1 MRLTKAMGGCHRPVF
16 ATVLLSLSN
25 WIPSTGPSNIQ
36 YGVWVSIL
44 DSNEIEQNKRSITFH
59 VGFFVVLSILNST
72 MWRFETTTRW
82 DDNES
87 IRISKILSNIEPR
100 HPILLT
106 RPSFIGSILDGH
118 RAHSHVY
125 WSRCQNLP
133 HRLWPSILRLLGIDM
148 HSSLH

>member
-1 MRLTKAMGGCHRPVF
+1 MRLTKAMGVSSCGICYCI
-16 ATVLLSLSN
+16 TVTVELNTDSM
-25 WIPSTGPSNIQ
+25 G
-36 YGVWVSIL
+36 L
-44 DSNEIEQNKRSITFH
+44 DSRFNKSGNEIEQNKRSITFH
-59 VGFFVVLSILNST
+59 VGFFIILSILNST
-72 MWRFETTTRW
+72 IWRFETTTRW